1 MDYLI
6 VIIFSTLLPNGMK
19 DMYVFERPSFSTV
32 EECIN
37 GANDP
42 VLIKKMTAKLYIEY
56 GRAKAIER
64 VICSTQEKIVEV
76 LKQSKGIDT

>member
-19 DMYVFERPSFSTV
+19 DMYVFERPSFETV

-42 VLIKKMTAKLYIEY
+42 VLIKKMTAKLYMEY
-56 GRAKAIER
+56 GRAKDIER
-64 VICSTQEKIVEV
+64 VICSTEKKIVEV
-76 LKQSKGIDT
+76 LEQSKGTDI